1 MTAAKRL
8 LTIGHSYCVRRNREL
23 ADAIARAGNGAWEV
37 TVAAPDAFPGDLG
50 PIVTRGDADERATLR
65 VIPVHRARR
74 IHLMTYGR
82 ALLPLLAQ
90 EWDVVHCWEEP
101 YVLSAAQIARR
112 SPPRAALVYATFQ
125 NIAKRYP
132 PPFGAIERFSMR
144 RARGWIAFGRSVEAT
159 LERRPGYR
167 DRPRTV
173 IPFGVDLGRFS
184 PDAASRAAL
193 LDEWRWAEDD
203 APVVG
208 YLGRFVEAKGLPL
221 LLHAL
226 RELRR
231 RGVAWRALFV
241 GGGPLEPELRAFAAE
256 HASRVHV
263 ATGVSHEAVPR
274 YLRAMDV
281 LCAPSQT
288 TAGWREQFGRM
299 IVEAFACGV
308 PVIGSDSG
316 EIPHVIGDAGLVVGE
331 RDAAGWT
338 AALARLLTDD
348 ADRRAL
354 GARGRARAEAE
365 FAWPVVANRH
375 LTFFN
380 QLLGT

>member
-1 MTAAKRL
+1 MTAPKRL
-8 LTIGHSYCVRRNREL
+8 LSIGHSYCVRRNREL

-37 TVAAPDAFPGDLG
+37 TVGAPDAFPGDLG
-50 PIVTRGDADERATLR
+50 PIVTRRDEDELSTLR
-65 VIPVHRARR
+65 VIPVRWARR
-74 IHLMTYGR
+74 IHVMTYGR
-82 ALLPLLAQ
+82 GLRPLLEQ
-90 EWDVVHCWEEP
+90 DWDVIHCWEEP

-112 SPPRAALVYATFQ
+112 SPGRAALVYATFQ

-132 PPFGAIERFSMR
+132 PPFSAIERFSMQ
-144 RARGWIAFGRSVEAT
+144 RARGWIAFGHSVEAT
-159 LERRPGYR
+159 LEQGAGYH
-167 DRPRTV
+167 DRPHTV

-184 PDAASRAAL
+184 PDVPSRAAL
-193 LDEWRWAEDD
+193 LDELHWADD
-203 APVVG
+203 DTPVVG
-208 YLGRFVEAKGLPL
+208 YLGRFLEAKGLPL

-241 GGGPLEPELRAFAAE
+241 GGGSLEPELRAFAAE
-256 HASRVHV
+256 QASRTHV
-263 ATGVSHEAVPR
+263 VTGVSHDQVPR

-281 LCAPSQT
+281 MCAPSQT
-288 TAGWREQFGRM
+288 TAEWREQFGRM

-331 RDAAGWT
+331 RDTAGWI
-338 AALARLLTDD
+338 AALSHLLTDA
-348 ADRRAL
+348 ADRRTL
-354 GARGRARAEAE
+354 GARGRARAGAE

-375 LTFFN
+375 LAFFN
-380 QLLGT
+380 HLLET